1 MSFRFKLLA
10 SYAALV
16 VAVLLAVDLQL
27 NQALSRDLQKD
38 LDRQLERHARGAG
51 EWIADDLS
59 PARVAGRIAR
69 EADAR
74 VTIIASDG
82 RVLADSE
89 RADTLDQLD
98 NHGDRPEVRE
108 ARERGVGR
116 ATRRSA
122 TTSQSMRYVA
132 VTTGDLVVRVA
143 VPVRRVSK
151 VLSEMRLRLVGA
163 SVVAFLLAIVLGI
176 AVSRLAARPL
186 AAMTAAASRLAG
198 GDFDVNLPSKSSD
211 EFGALARSL
220 TSLAT
225 QLRDKIGDVTSERD
239 RLSAMLEGMLEGV
252 LVVSPELRVVLAN
265 SAAAQ
270 ILEVAPL
277 LVGRTVAETIRHP
290 QARAAIEGAVTQG
303 RTTEVEIELRGARGR
318 AVWLGARSLPAHA
331 GGGAVAV
338 LHDVTQ
344 LRRLEAIR
352 RDFVTNVSHELRT
365 PVASIQSYAETLA
378 DGALED
384 PATARKFVEVI
395 HRNASR
401 LGRLVGDLLTLA
413 RLEARESIVCE
424 QVPIADVVRQV
435 LDTVR
440 ERAAG
445 AGVELVADAADDVA
459 ALGVVDGVE
468 QILLNL
474 VDNALKYS
482 KRGGRVTVSAR
493 LEGDWV
499 GLVVED
505 DGPGIE
511 SRHLPRLFER
521 FYRVDEGR
529 ALDQG
534 GTGLGLAIVKHL
546 AESMGGQVSAASEV
560 GRGSRFTLRIPAS
573 RPAS

>member
-270 ILEVAPL
+270 ILEVAPP

-499 GLVVED
+499 DLVVED